1 MADKAKD
8 VKKDVKKENFFKR
21 FVKKIGKGFRDMKGE
36 VKKVVWPTK
45 SQIINNTIVVVVA
58 MLVIGAFIWGLDAI
72 LSLLV
77 DLLLKVS
84 A

>member
-8 VKKDVKKENFFKR
+8 VKKDAKKEHFFKR

-45 SQIINNTIVVVVA
+45 SQIINNTIVVMVA

>member
-8 VKKDVKKENFFKR
+8 VKKDANKENFFKR
-21 FVKKIGKGFRDMKGE
+21 FVKKIGKSFRDMKGE

-45 SQIINNTIVVVVA
+45 KQIINNTVVVLIA
-58 MLVIGAFIWGLDAI
+58 MVVIGAFIWGLDAI
-72 LSLLV
+72 LGLVV

-84 A
+84 V